1 MAERGGGS
9 GEVRRVLSAWLPVL
23 LLEAAVLFV
32 SSRPGLAAPAAIP
45 HLDKAAHLFEY
56 ALLGGL
62 IHRAWR
68 VTGRSRRWAWL
79 VSMLLVALLAAGDER
94 LQAMVPGRD
103 SSPGDWLADVLGGIA
118 GNWGAARWFD
128 RRPALATVAARPRR
142 EG

>member
-32 SSRPGLAAPAAIP
+32 SSRPGLTAPATIP

-68 VTGRSRRWAWL
+68 VTGRSRRGAG
-79 VSMLLVALLAAGDER
+79 VVAILLVALLAAGAAR
-94 LQAMVPGRD
+94 RQAMGPGRD
-103 SSPGDWLADVLGGIA
+103 ASPGDWLADLLGGIA
-118 GNWGAARWFD
+118 GNWGAARWLD
-128 RRPALATVAARPRR
+128 RRPAPARVAAWPRR